1 MAEID
6 PVILAVKAE
15 VDRYQADLKRATRTV
30 DQQLGQQ
37 ERRVKAL
44 ESQFRSSSSAIS
56 TSIKGLAGTFAA
68 GFTGRELVGLI
79 DGFTRLQNS
88 LRVAG
93 LEGDN
98 LAQVQERLRTIGRT
112 YGADL
117 ESLASTFSRV
127 AQVQGD
133 LGASTEDIIRLN
145 EIVAASLKV
154 AGTDA
159 QAASGALLQ
168 LGQALGSGVVRAE
181 EFNSILEGAQPLA
194 QAAARGI
201 EGYGGSVAKLR
212 TAIAEGKVTS
222 QEFFQG
228 VLRGGIQTIEDA
240 ESATLTL
247 SGAFTSL
254 RNELITYVGSNAAA
268 TGATGALANAIG
280 KLAENLDTIIP
291 ALATIAALLGVRLV
305 ASLGQAALANVALQ
319 GALAGTATQM
329 GVVGAASF
337 ALQSRLA
344 GAATTTEALTFA
356 LRGLSAVA
364 AGSLIGG
371 LIFLAATTE
380 DTTAATERL
389 TAAADEAE
397 AKAASYEKRLR
408 DAGVQVDATGKGA
421 DIAADKVAG
430 FAGQMLAAADA
441 ALKMA
446 EALRIADLAK
456 IGSRIQEIDR
466 EAARLSSIETN
477 RPSRQSAGSPTGL
490 IGRGVREFVVPLAER
505 ITGEK
510 AQGSDGRLAQLRRER
525 EGLERQAVAIAKA
538 AEAGID
544 LGDDGAASNAPVSTG
559 GGPASTPTTRQGP
572 DLAAIES
579 RYRDE
584 LDSIRSRIAAA
595 EAQTATTAE
604 ARAEFE
610 RRQLE
615 LAEKQTLRSVDN
627 DADLNEAQKAELRKR
642 LLALGEAER
651 EAIAFRERAEI
662 EQRNADLA
670 DARGQAALDGL
681 RLQFDL
687 ATTEK
692 DRRSIALQI
701 LDAEQALL
709 RERLQAQVNSKTLN
723 DIDRERAR
731 IALAALDAQ
740 AGAQRESVNRQFANP
755 FERFAESAQ
764 DSDQRVAEAAVR
776 RIQDLNQTITDA
788 MTNALGIKDPFLS
801 QLISIFLDKNI
812 FGPLAEALS
821 GAGGSGLGGLGS
833 AIGSV
838 LGGLFGRSSG
848 GSVTAGRAYRV
859 NEGASAGRVE
869 AFVPNTSGQIIPL
882 GRMNAVAQGGAGG
895 GGGVVKIMIEEAPGF
910 ASTVRAEAAGVAVEV
925 FRAGAPGLVD
935 AAANE
940 TLRRANRPSL

>member
-93 LEGDN
+93 LEGEN
-98 LAQVQERLRTIGRT
+98 LGQVQERLLGLSGQ
-112 YGADL
+112 YGVSI
-117 ESLASTFSRV
+117 EELARLFGQSSQ
-127 AQVQGD
+127 AAAE
-133 LGASTEDIIRLN
+133 LGASQDQLLQITT
-145 EIVAASLKV
+145 AS
-154 AGTDA
+154 A
-159 QAASGALLQ
+159 QALKITGTSATEAQGALLG
-168 LGQALGSGVVRAE
+168 LVQALASGTVRAE
-181 EFNSILEGAQPLA
+181 EFNQINEGGLRPLL
-194 QAAARGI
+194 QVAANTERF
-201 EGYGGSVAKLR
+201 GGSVAKLR
-212 TAIAEGKVTS
+212 QAVVEGTVSS
-222 QEFFQG
+222 QEFFRAILAG
-228 VLRGGIQTIEDA
+228 SA
-240 ESATLTL
+240 ELEGRAAKATLTL
-247 SGAFTSL
+247 SGAVTALNS
-254 RNELITYVGSNAAA
+254 NLIVYVGSAASA
-268 TGATGALANAIG
+268 SGVTGALASGIQA
-280 KLAENLDTIIP
+280 LANNLDTLIP
-291 ALATIAALLGVRLV
+291 ALATIAAIAGGRLAIGFAAAAV
-305 ASLGQAALANVALQ
+305 QAVGLRVVAL
-319 GALAGTATQM
+319 GLAVQLNG
-329 GVVGAASF
+329 
-337 ALQSRLA
+337 
-344 GAATTTEALTFA
+344 
-356 LRGLSAVA
+356 
-364 AGSLIGG
+364 
-371 LIFLAATTE
+371 
-380 DTTAATERL
+380 
-389 TAAADEAE
+389 TAAAATLAGRALLAAFGGPVGLAIGAIAIGLTLVATSARGAE
-397 AKAASYEKRLR
+397 A
-408 DAGVQVDATGKGA
+408 ATGEYKRTL
-421 DIAADKVAG
+421 DD
-430 FAGQMLAAADA
+430 
-441 ALKMA
+441 
-446 EALRIADLAK
+446 
-456 IGSRIQEIDR
+456 SRKASDTAR
-466 EAARLSSIETN
+466 EAAERLASAQGKGREEALKAAQAQRELTKQNLATARSSLVAA
-477 RPSRQSAGSPTGL
+477 R
-490 IGRGVREFVVPLAER
+490 AEL
-505 ITGEK
+505 EK
-510 AQGSDGRLAQLRRER
+510 AKAFQKAQNRASFGATGVPGTGAFIQGTGDARLVRAQSNEAAAREATKTSEDSLRLIEN
-525 EGLERQAVAIAKA
+525 AINA
-538 AEAGID
+538 AAPPTV
-544 LGDDGAASNAPVSTG
+544 APVSTG
-559 GGPASTPTTRQGP
+559 GSAGTSSSRQGP

-910 ASTVRAEAAGVAVEV
+910 ASTVRAEATGVAIEV
-925 FRAGAPGLVD
+925 VKQSAAPLID